1 MGVHLLDAL
10 LYPGQHLVL
19 GKPVGGSQLGVG
31 IDQGAESAV
40 VLYHEGLDYVGHI
53 VDLALYLLGIDVLS
67 GRTENHALAAALDE
81 QESVGVNHT
90 HVSGTEPAVFGK
102 CLGSSLFVLV
112 IAQEDVVALDQNLT
126 GHVLGIG
133 RIYHNLHPRGSLA
146 AGVEFGLVPA
156 GVCDD
161 GAALCHAVAHGESES
176 DTAEECLGLA
186 VEGCT
191 SDNHLVELAAEGLVE
206 LVVDLLEYL
215 LVNDGKPEQQADVPA
230 VDDRLEL
237 LLVNLLDDQRY
248 GDDKVGLDGA
258 HGVEDDLG
266 GRESGEEMHVAAGA
280 ELHQELEHHTVH
292 VGGREHGHAVG
303 GIVQMAVH
311 LEAEKD
317 VREQGT
323 VRQHD
328 PFGES
333 GSPGGIVDHGQ
344 LLGGVLVVIYTIRME
359 APGIFLAKELVEVLP
374 GMGYLLI
381 GSVEQGK
388 IVHQDDGVEAGHLR
402 LGETFPHHVTHK
414 EDAGFGVVHQ
424 MIDVS
429 ALELV
434 QQGNGHGSVGQG
446 GQE

>member
-1 MGVHLLDAL
+1 
-10 LYPGQHLVL
+10 
-19 GKPVGGSQLGVG
+19 
-31 IDQGAESAV
+31 
-40 VLYHEGLDYVGHI
+40 
-53 VDLALYLLGIDVLS
+53 
-67 GRTENHALAAALDE
+67 
-81 QESVGVNHT
+81 
-90 HVSGTEPAVFGK
+90 
-102 CLGSSLFVLV
+102 
-112 IAQEDVVALDQNLT
+112 
-126 GHVLGIG
+126 
-133 RIYHNLHPRGSLA
+133 
-146 AGVEFGLVPA
+146 
-156 GVCDD
+156 
-161 GAALCHAVAHGESES
+161 
-176 DTAEECLGLA
+176 
-186 VEGCT
+186 
-191 SDNHLVELAAEGLVE
+191 
-206 LVVDLLEYL
+206 
-215 LVNDGKPEQQADVPA
+215 
-230 VDDRLEL
+230 
-237 LLVNLLDDQRY
+237 
-248 GDDKVGLDGA
+248 
-258 HGVEDDLG
+258 
-266 GRESGEEMHVAAGA
+266 MHVAAGA

-328 PFGES
+328 SFGES
-333 GSPGGIVDHGQ
+333 GSSGGIVDHGQ
-344 LLGGVLVVIYTIRME
+344 LLGGVLVVIYTVRME
-359 APGIFLAKELVEVLP
+359 APGIFLAEELVEVLP

-381 GSVEQGK
+381 GCVEQGK